1 MNKKEAQWNVGY
13 LIFAI
18 TALVL
23 IQSWWGQARL
33 TEVVPYSEFERA
45 LQEGRGARVVVTER
59 HIGGYLKEPSE
70 QGKRVLA
77 ANLVEPDLA
86 QRLSRFN
93 VPYPRAHEGT
103 LFLDGISVER
113 PGRC

>member
-18 TALVL
+18 TTLVL
-23 IQSWWGQARL
+23 VQSWWGQARL

-45 LQEGRGARVVVTER
+45 LEEGRLARVVVTER
-59 HIGGYLKEPSE
+59 DIVGYLKEPSE

-77 ANLVEPDLA
+77 ANLVEPDLP
-86 QRLSRFN
+86 QPLSRLN
-93 VPYPRAHEGT
+93 VPYTREDAGT
-103 LFLDGISVER
+103 FLSDVISCVAR
-113 PGRC
+113 VL

>member
-18 TALVL
+18 TTLVL

-45 LQEGRGARVVVTER
+45 LEEGRVARVVVTER
-59 HIGGYLKEPSE
+59 HIVGYLKEPSE
-70 QGKRVLA
+70 QAKGVLP
-77 ANLVEPDLA
+77 ANLVKPDLG
-86 QRLSRFN
+86 QRLLASSG
-93 VPYPRAHEGT
+93 PYTRK
-103 LFLDGISVER
+103 
-113 PGRC
+113 